1 MNQPSAPAQNW
12 NICNNNNNNNN
23 MTSISNILSV
33 HHSEVLLPWVNTTPN
48 KGKEEEEEEI
58 IQLWYISYSEGPL
71 T

>member
-1 MNQPSAPAQNW
+1 
-12 NICNNNNNNNN
+12 

>member
-1 MNQPSAPAQNW
+1 
-12 NICNNNNNNNN
+12 

-58 IQLWYISYSEGPL
+58 IQLIYLILSLLQTTALALSGYLNGKYL
-71 T
+71 NYK